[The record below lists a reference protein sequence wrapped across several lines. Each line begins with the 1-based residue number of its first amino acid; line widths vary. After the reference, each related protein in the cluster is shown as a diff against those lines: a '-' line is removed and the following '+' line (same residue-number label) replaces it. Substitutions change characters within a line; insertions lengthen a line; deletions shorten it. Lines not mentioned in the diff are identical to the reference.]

1 MEILS
6 SSTIEHTYCQTN
18 HLTEFTSGA
27 NQVIPTLNFDYIWAN
42 ASFLQNLTIYLTA
55 IIMTS
60 IYIILMIITRQ
71 LDKIDEK
78 KLGLCRLPSYWHC
91 NYLYEVIVYTGMRP
105 ESATDSN
112 VCIIIGGE
120 KEKTEP
126 IILKDSDRASFRR
139 GGIDSFII
147 STVKPLGKL
156 IFIKIW
162 HDNSGKNEMAS
173 WYLKHIIVHDL
184 QTREKEYFISEKWL
198 AVEKQDGKLDRLIP
212 ASGEKQKKELGYLLI
227 KQTKDKITDG
237 YLWFSI
243 FSKPIQS
250 SLTRIDRTT
259 NCFLLLYL
267 IMLSNIINF
276 TLINSATSS
285 DTPCEGLSIGN
296 NLCIELSGI
305 LRSIVINLII
315 FVPTFIMLE
324 VFKRTKK
331 RKPHIAK
338 LRELVG
344 LKNYKLTKQNKFRF
358 PWWTKIICHLLSIMI
373 MIVSIFF
380 TILYGIQMGDK
391 SAQKWLSSIL
401 VSLFISVCLTGPV
414 KAIIT
419 ALLLAFLRRNK
430 LKETDEILNDPDDD
444 GSPIIN
450 KNNLSKSRKITFYS
464 DISGIENSIE
474 ILKDEKISKLKQERI
489 KEIKFNDMFKEI
501 TYSSLL
507 LFCLFSICYS
517 VDIKSGHSY
526 HSALNNIYNPNS
538 NINNVINFFDVYF
551 LFYTIILRFATNFL
565 FKFIIIFI

>member
-6 SSTIEHTYCQTN
+6 SSTIEYTYCETN

-27 NQVIPTLNFDYIWAN
+27 NQIISTINFNYIWAH

-60 IYIILMIITRQ
+60 IYVILMIITRQ
-71 LDKIDEK
+71 LDKKDEN
-78 KLGLCRLPSYWHC
+78 KLGLCRLPSYWHY

-112 VCIIIGGE
+112 VCIIIAGE
-120 KEKTEP
+120 KERTVP
-126 IILKDSDRASFRR
+126 IILMDSDRASFRR
-139 GGIDSFII
+139 GGIDSFVI
-147 STVKPLGKL
+147 STIKPLGEL
-156 IFIKIW
+156 NFIKIW
-162 HDNSGKNEMAS
+162 HDNSGKKDMAS
-173 WYLKHIIVHDL
+173 WYLKHVVVHDL
-184 QTREKEYFISEKWL
+184 QTREKDYFICEKWF
-198 AVEKQDGKLDRLIP
+198 AVEKQDGKINRLIP
-212 ASGEKQKKELGYLLI
+212 VSGDKQKKEIGYLLI
-227 KQTKDKITDG
+227 KQAREKITDG

-250 SLTRIDRTT
+250 SLTRTDRTI

-285 DTPCEGLSIGN
+285 DTPCQGLAIGN
-296 NLCIELSGI
+296 NLCIELIGI

-324 VFKRTKK
+324 VFKHTKQ
-331 RKPHIAK
+331 RKSHIIK
-338 LRELVG
+338 LRKLIGINDYELPKG
-344 LKNYKLTKQNKFRF
+344 RKFRF
-358 PWWTKIICHLLSIMI
+358 PWWTKIICFILSILI

-380 TILYGIQMGDK
+380 TIMYGIQMGDK

-401 VSLFISVCLTGPV
+401 VSLFISVCLTGPI

-419 ALLLAFLRRNK
+419 AFLLAILRHYK
-430 LKETDEILNDPDDD
+430 LKETDELLIDPDDD

-450 KNNLSKSRKITFYS
+450 ISILSERKKIAFYS
-464 DISGIENSIE
+464 DTSEIENIIE
-474 ILKDEKISKLKQERI
+474 IYNEDKLSKLKQERI
-489 KEIKFNDMFKEI
+489 KVIEFNDLLKEI
-501 TYSSLL
+501 IYNSLL

-517 VDIKSGHSY
+517 VEIKTAENY
-526 HSALNNIYNPNS
+526 HLASDKLFNKNS
-538 NINNVINFFDVYF
+538 NIDNVII
-551 LFYTIILRFATNFL
+551 IILNYFYN
-565 FKFIIIFI
+565 

>member
-1 MEILS
+1 MEILP
-6 SSTIEHTYCQTN
+6 SSTIEYTYCQTN
-18 HLTEFTSGA
+18 HLTEFTSRG
-27 NQVIPTLNFDYIWAN
+27 NQIIPTLNFDYIWAH

-55 IIMTS
+55 IVMTS

-139 GGIDSFII
+139 GGIDSFVI
-147 STVKPLGKL
+147 STVKPLGRL

-184 QTREKEYFISEKWL
+184 QTREKEYFICEKWF

-212 ASGEKQKKELGYLLI
+212 VSGEKQIKELGYLLI
-227 KQTKDKITDG
+227 KQAREKITDG

-243 FSKPIQS
+243 FAKPIQS
-250 SLTRIDRTT
+250 PLTRTDRTT
-259 NCFLLLYL
+259 NCFLLLFL

-285 DTPCEGLSIGN
+285 DTPCEGLSIDN
-296 NLCIELSGI
+296 NLCIELTGI

-324 VFKRTKK
+324 VFKRTKQ
-331 RKPHIAK
+331 RKPHIVK

-344 LKNYKLTKQNKFRF
+344 INDYELPRKREFGF
-358 PWWTKIICHLLSIMI
+358 PWWTKIICYVLSILI

-419 ALLLAFLRRNK
+419 AVLLAFLRRNK

-450 KNNLSKSRKITFYS
+450 DNILSERKKIAFYS
-464 DISGIENSIE
+464 DTSHIENIIE
-474 ILKDEKISKLKQERI
+474 ILKDEKISELKQERI
-489 KEIKFNDMFKEI
+489 REIKFNDLCIELI
-501 TYSSLL
+501 YNGLL
-507 LFCLFSICYS
+507 FFCLFSICYS
-517 VDIKSGHSY
+517 VDVKTSNNY
-526 HSALNNIYNPNS
+526 HLALNKLFNPKS
-538 NINNVINFFDVYF
+538 NISNV
-551 LFYTIILRFATNFL
+551 
-565 FKFIIIFI
+565 IIIFITT

>member
-6 SSTIEHTYCQTN
+6 SSTIENTYCQTN
-18 HLTEFTSGA
+18 HLTEFTSRS
-27 NQVIPTLNFDYIWAN
+27 NQVIPTLNFDYIWAH

-55 IIMTS
+55 MIMTS

-71 LDKIDEK
+71 LDKNDEK
-78 KLGLCRLPSYWHC
+78 KLGLCRLPNYWHC

-120 KEKTEP
+120 KLKTEP
-126 IILKDSDRASFRR
+126 TILKDSDRSSFRR
-139 GGIDSFII
+139 GGIDSFVI

-184 QTREKEYFISEKWL
+184 QTREKEYFICEKWF

-212 ASGEKQKKELGYLLI
+212 VSGEKQKKELGYLLI
-227 KQTKDKITDG
+227 KQAREKITDG

-243 FSKPIQS
+243 FAKPIQS
-250 SLTRIDRTT
+250 SLTRTDRTT
-259 NCFLLLYL
+259 NCFLLLFL

-305 LRSIVINLII
+305 LRSVVINLII

-331 RKPHIAK
+331 RKPHIVK
-338 LRELVG
+338 QRELVG
-344 LKNYKLTKQNKFRF
+344 LNNFKLPIQNKLRF
-358 PWWTKIICHLLSIMI
+358 PWWTKIICHIVSILIMI
-373 MIVSIFF
+373 LSIFF

-419 ALLLAFLRRNK
+419 AVLLAILRRNE
-430 LKETDEILNDPDDD
+430 LKETDELLIDPDDD

-450 KNNLSKSRKITFYS
+450 NNILSERKKIAFYS
-464 DISGIENSIE
+464 DIPEIDNSIE
-474 ILKDEKISKLKQERI
+474 ILKDEKISELKQERI

-501 TYSSLL
+501 GYSSLL

-526 HSALNNIYNPNS
+526 HSALKNIFNPNS
-538 NINNVINFFDVYF
+538 NIDNVINFFNVYF
-551 LFYTIILRFATNFL
+551 LFYLIILRFGA
-565 FKFIIIFI
+565 FIA